1 MTNRFLINLDAVSY
15 HEKPKDKLTIGGI
28 RKRLGDSKSIT
39 EVTMDELMAAIENGQ
54 TFTPSV
60 MTGTTGNTWQSQQI
74 IAADIDNE
82 WRDNKTG
89 QKEKIP
95 CPVSPNDALQILS
108 DHGIQPACMYYSF
121 SSSDEWQRFRILIR
135 LSEPVTDV
143 NISMNLTGR
152 LLQLLN
158 EKTKPFNCSDTT
170 VKDAARLLFGSRKGS
185 VIYSSDAAYSA
196 EELAQKL
203 PPLKAKKEADSECLN
218 RKPLPLDMSD
228 SQIIKKAA
236 AANDAFTILY
246 AEPDGWERLYI
257 SHSEADMRLCGI
269 LAFWCNRD
277 PVAIDRIFR
286 SSVLYR
292 PKWDEK
298 RPKGGSYGNLT
309 IAKACAGCSECWGE
323 WVERM
328 EDERRT
334 RRKKYADWIL
344 NHWDDPI

>member
-1 MTNRFLINLDAVSY
+1 MKISLNLDTVSFAQ
-15 HEKPKDKLTIGGI
+15 KPKDRETIGAI
-28 RKRLGDSKSIT
+28 RKRLCNPQMIT
-39 EVTMDELMAAIENGQ
+39 EVTLDELEAAIEEGRA
-54 TFTPSV
+54 FTPSV
-60 MTGTTGNTWQSQQI
+60 MTGTHGDTWQSQQL

-82 WRDNKTG
+82 MRSTETG
-89 QKEKIP
+89 QKGQIP
-95 CPVSPNDALQILS
+95 CPVSPSDALQILAER
-108 DHGIQPACMYYSF
+108 GIKPACMYYSF
-121 SSSDEWQRFRILIR
+121 SSSDEWQRFRILIC
-135 LSEPVTDV
+135 LSKPVTDV
-143 NISMNLTGR
+143 HTALNLTAR
-152 LLQLLN
+152 LLQLFN
-158 EKTKPFNCSDTT
+158 EKTAPFNCSDTT
-170 VKDAARLLFGSRKGS
+170 VHDAARLLFGSCKGS

-203 PPLKAKKEADSECLN
+203 PPLKVKKEADSECLN

-236 AANDAFTILY
+236 AANDAFMILY
-246 AEPDGWERLYI
+246 AEPDGWQRLYI

-334 RRKKYADWIL
+334 RRKKYVDWL
-344 NHWDDPI
+344 RNHWDDPI